1 MLQPLTKGHPLKLMQ
16 THSVLLTAPLL
27 FLAITACGSTA
38 TDTGQA
44 LTGTVG
50 TINYIIPGNGTVE
63 CKADNPDLRPG
74 AGVRVTAPD
83 GTLIG
88 TSTLQAP
95 YRDVPEAPDPS
106 LQDPCVYPFTVAGLP
121 DAEIYQ
127 VALASDPDQV
137 VAFTRQDLEDRNW
150 SIQLTFN

>member
-1 MLQPLTKGHPLKLMQ
+1 MKLTR
-16 THSVLLTAPLL
+16 THSGLLTAPLL
-27 FLAITACGSTA
+27 FLAITACGSTE
-38 TDTGQA
+38 TSGGQT

-106 LQDPCVYPFTVAGLP
+106 LQDPCVYPFTATGLP

-150 SIQLTFN
+150 SIKLTFN

>member
-1 MLQPLTKGHPLKLMQ
+1 LKL
-16 THSVLLTAPLL
+16 TRIRSVLLTAPVLL
-27 FLAITACGSTA
+27 LATTACGSTG
-38 TDTGQA
+38 TNTERT

-50 TINYIIPGNGTVE
+50 TINYIMPGNGTVE

-74 AGVRVTAPD
+74 AGISVTAPD

-106 LQDPCVYPFTVAGLP
+106 LQDPCVYPFTITGLP
-121 DAEIYQ
+121 DTEIYQ
-127 VALASDPDQV
+127 VALASDPEQV

>member
-1 MLQPLTKGHPLKLMQ
+1 MKGHPLKLMQ

-27 FLAITACGSTA
+27 LLAITACGSAGTS
-38 TDTGQA
+38 TGQTV
-44 LTGTVG
+44 TGTVG

-74 AGVRVTAPD
+74 AGIRVTDPD

-88 TSTLQAP
+88 SSALQSP

-106 LQDPCVYPFTVAGLP
+106 LQDPCVYPFTITGLP

-137 VAFTRQDLEDRNW
+137 VAFTRQDLEERNW
-150 SIQLTFN
+150 SIQLTIN